1 MSFLRGPVV
10 PIQNP
15 KSKIQN
21 PPDAGTQLD
30 YELARRISE
39 GDREALSRFV
49 DRHSGPVYAY
59 IARRLGPEYED
70 QAGDVTRAT
79 FERALRRLKPYAR
92 GTASA
97 PMRLWLLRLASQ
109 QLAGEVI
116 TPGEQ
121 TGNEFSRLHS
131 IVTELSPRQQTVF
144 SLALFEG
151 LAPEEIA
158 AASGL
163 SLPKAMRVLRSS
175 LKRAAEAMDDGDEA

>member
-1 MSFLRGPVV
+1 
-10 PIQNP
+10 
-15 KSKIQN
+15 
-21 PPDAGTQLD
+21 
-30 YELARRISE
+30 
-39 GDREALSRFV
+39 
-49 DRHSGPVYAY
+49 
-59 IARRLGPEYED
+59 
-70 QAGDVTRAT
+70 
-79 FERALRRLKPYAR
+79 
-92 GTASA
+92 
-97 PMRLWLLRLASQ
+97 MRLWLLRLASQ